1 MSDRHR
7 DENRLVDRVTAYL
20 DAASANLD
28 EPTRARLRAARCRA
42 VDRAGH
48 PPAVR
53 GGWGRPVVAAALT
66 VSVLVLI
73 LTLYLPKVAPLEP
86 RAAALAP
93 AYLEML
99 ALSASPD
106 LIEDLEF
113 LEWLAGENDDAG

>member
-7 DENRLVDRVTAYL
+7 DENRLVARVTAYL

-28 EPTRARLRAARCRA
+28 DPTQARLRAARRRA
-42 VDRAGH
+42 VDRAVRL
-48 PPAVR
+48 PDVR
-53 GGWGRPVVAAALT
+53 GGWRRPVAAAALT
-66 VSVLVLI
+66 VSVLLLI
-73 LTLYLPKVAPLEP
+73 LTFYLPKVAPLEP
-86 RAAALAP
+86 RAAVPTP

-99 ALSASPD
+99 ALSTSPD